1 MVVEFAKTKQI
12 LVFFPEHL
20 SHIFSRLFRSKCT
33 EYINSCVASA
43 VADCT
48 VAYVGRAREQ
58 YRGRL

>member
-1 MVVEFAKTKQI
+1 MVVQFAKTKQI

-20 SHIFSRLFRSKCT
+20 LNIFSRLFWSQCR

-48 VAYVGRAREQ
+48 VPNVGRAREQ